1 MVEVEFRRFNHEPRR
16 TPTTRTSGGLSEL
29 LAKQDGGDFLHAV
42 AANTDG
48 RREIIGLGLGPSEAE
63 TLWMDLLRG
72 LKAHGLEGTKLVIS
86 FGGKTVPRTV
96 FPPALPDSGLGAAT
110 ERVFETPRQRCRVH
124 RMRSAPAHV
133 SRGRHTAVAPAIRQA
148 FD

>member
-1 MVEVEFRRFNHEPRR
+1 MSLGPLAFHWLTLAGRH
-16 TPTTRTSGGLSEL
+16 LSQGAPGRQDRQ
-29 LAKQDGGDFLHAV
+29 LAAIIAV

-63 TLWMDLLRG
+63 ALWLDLPRG